1 MGIGIMVI
9 QVALAN
15 GSPYRREMRYL
26 IYQTFG
32 RTPSVTRVSVPEKCP
47 LIPSCAVVH
56 SSGMPALRRPA
67 K

>member
-32 RTPSVTRVSVPEKCP
+32 RTLSE
-47 LIPSCAVVH
+47 
-56 SSGMPALRRPA
+56 
-67 K
+67 